1 MSTARNA
8 RSSEHDLEHDLR
20 PRSQSTKKGENHV
33 DKLLAVY
40 EEIIRAASD
49 DQILAHL
56 TNFLTDV
63 KDLELAVQQ
72 IAQKAKERATQ
83 PQ

>member
-1 MSTARNA
+1 M
-8 RSSEHDLEHDLR
+8 
-20 PRSQSTKKGENHV
+20 